1 MIAIGTSIPEL
12 ASSVVAALKHEKAL
26 LIGNII
32 GSNIFNIA
40 SVLGITAIVQPI
52 VILESSVALLLN
64 DILWMLGFSMAIYLL
79 ARLPKKYLLTRYKG
93 ILLFVA
99 YAVFMTF
106 IFINYR

>member
-1 MIAIGTSIPEL
+1 MLWKINLGNCL
-12 ASSVVAALKHEKAL
+12 LKHEKAL

-64 DILWMLGFSMAIYLL
+64 DILN
-79 ARLPKKYLLTRYKG
+79 LLT
-93 ILLFVA
+93 L
-99 YAVFMTF
+99 
-106 IFINYR
+106 